1 MTELRTLR
9 WGDYTGL
16 SKWIQR
22 NHKDPCKRKAE
33 GPQAEKQVTA
43 EGKRQ
48 KKGLEDVNTT
58 SFEAGWWGHK
68 PKYTRGFLKLE
79 K

>member
-9 WGDYTGL
+9 WGDYAGL

-22 NHKDPCKRKAE
+22 NHKDPCKREAE

-43 EGKRQ
+43 EEKR
-48 KKGLEDVNTT
+48 
-58 SFEAGWWGHK
+58 
-68 PKYTRGFLKLE
+68 
-79 K
+79 